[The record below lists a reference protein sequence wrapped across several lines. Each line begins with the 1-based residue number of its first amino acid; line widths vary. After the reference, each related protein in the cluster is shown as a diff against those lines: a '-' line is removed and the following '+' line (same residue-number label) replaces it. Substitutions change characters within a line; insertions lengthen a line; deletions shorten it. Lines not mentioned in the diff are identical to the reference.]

1 MTVLQAF
8 ILGIVQGIAEFL
20 PISSSGHLAV
30 FSTLLGLEE
39 PSFFFDVLLHVAT
52 LVPIFIV
59 YRKELLELIKKPFQK
74 TTYLLVIATIPTIVF
89 VLLFGDIT
97 DKLFAT
103 GAFLPFS
110 FALTGVLLLFADYMT
125 PKCKDGKEVGYVEAF
140 VIGCLQAVGSLP
152 GVSRSGST
160 IAGALATKVDRE
172 KAAKFSFLMAIP
184 AIAGA
189 LVLQLVDLFKGEV
202 TIGGDHILP
211 IIVGCLA
218 AMISGFLSINILLQ
232 LIKKAKLKYFAY
244 YVFAVAIFVFVSQVF
259 FGVEYI
265 IAG

>member
-1 MTVLQAF
+1 MSVFQAF

-20 PISSSGHLAV
+20 PISSSGHLTI
-30 FSTLLGLEE
+30 FQTLLGLEA

-59 YRKELLELIKKPFQK
+59 YRKELFALIKKPFQK
-74 TTYLLVIATIPTIVF
+74 TTYLLVIATLPTVAF

-110 FALTGVLLLFADYMT
+110 FALTGVFLLFADYMT
-125 PKCKDGKEVGYVEAF
+125 PKCKDGKDVGYIEAF
-140 VIGCLQAVGSLP
+140 VIGCMQAIGSMP

-172 KAAKFSFLMAIP
+172 KAAQFSFLMAIP

-202 TIGGDHILP
+202 VIGGEHILP
-211 IIVGCLA
+211 IVVGCLA
-218 AMISGFLSINILLQ
+218 AMVSGFLSINILLQ
-232 LIKKAKLKYFAY
+232 LIKRAKLRYFAY
-244 YVFAVAIFVFVSQVF
+244 YVFAVAIFVFVTQIF

-265 IAG
+265 VAG

>member
-1 MTVLQAF
+1 MSVIQAF
-8 ILGIVQGIAEFL
+8 ILGIVQGVAEFL

-30 FSTLLGLEE
+30 FQTLLGLEN

-59 YRKELLELIKKPFQK
+59 YRKELFELIKNPFQK
-74 TTYLLVIATIPTIVF
+74 TTYLLVIATIPTIIF

-103 GAFLPFS
+103 GTFLPFS
-110 FALTGVLLLFADYMT
+110 FAFTGFLLLFADKMSS
-125 PKCKDGKEVGYVEAF
+125 KAKKDKEVGYIEAV
-140 VIGCLQAVGSLP
+140 VIGCMQALGTFP

-172 KAAKFSFLMAIP
+172 KAAQFSFLMAVP

-189 LVLQLVDLFKGEV
+189 LVLQLVDLFKGDVVIAGE
-202 TIGGDHILP
+202 HILP
-211 IIVGCLA
+211 IIVGCVA
-218 AMISGFLSINILLQ
+218 AMVSGFLSINILLQ
-232 LIKKAKLKYFAY
+232 IIKRAKLKYFAY
-244 YVFAVAIFVFVSQVF
+244 YVFAVAIFVFVSQTF
-259 FGVEYI
+259 FGLEYV